1 MSNGTP
7 MNNMDNRRYA
17 RYEILD
23 YALVESDHFQEPIR
37 SVIVDI
43 GLGGLQLRSK
53 VALPVGTQCLL
64 KLGNME
70 SAPVTIRGEIRHI
83 QPVEGSDLVACG
95 VKFVPENHEERSTVA
110 EYVHSVFQRQ
120 ADNLIN

>member
-1 MSNGTP
+1 MS
-7 MNNMDNRRYA
+7 NMDNRRYA

-23 YALVESDHFQEPIR
+23 YAMVVSDHITEPVR
-37 SVIVDI
+37 SVIIDI
-43 GLGGLQLRSK
+43 GLGGLQLRSR
-53 VALPVGTQCLL
+53 ASLPVGSQCLL

-83 QPVEGSDLVACG
+83 TPVDGSDLFSCG
-95 VKFVPENHEERSTVA
+95 VRFVPETHEERTTVA

-120 ADNLIN
+120 ADQLIS